1 MAENPQR
8 KPSLTYRRDIDGLRA
23 VAVLLVVFNH
33 LHTRFN
39 GGYIGVDVFFVI
51 SGYLISAVI
60 IQEMNR
66 GEFSIVEFYE
76 RRIRR
81 IFPALFVMMG
91 VVTVLA
97 WFYLTPSEVE
107 EYARSMLAAVYSGS
121 NLLFWHEAGYF
132 DAPSSL
138 KPLLHTWSLAV
149 EEQFYILFPL
159 VLVLVKRWFPQRLQ
173 TAIWTISGI
182 SFAAACYWVWKAPT
196 AAFFF
201 APLRAW
207 ELLIGTILSQK
218 YLPRIEGAIGRNIAS
233 IAGIL
238 LIFVPSL
245 MYSPQTPFP
254 GLAALPPCLG
264 AALLIAAGD
273 SGGSI
278 VGSILS
284 WRPVTFIGLIS
295 YSLYL
300 WHWPILVYQTT
311 SSALLDVPQ
320 FDKRAKLAVFVVSI
334 IVATLS
340 WRFVETPFRKGKFR
354 PSRRLLAQMTVVSL
368 IILTAAGAVL
378 IGTHGVPSRYP
389 ADALAVSQYSDF
401 DPTATFRQGD
411 CFIVYPQFNWTD
423 FKPNT
428 CLADDGNPTRK
439 HDLLLGDSHA
449 AHLYSG
455 LAKEFPEINLSQI
468 THSGC
473 KSVAPDSLDPR
484 ADTDDCSPMA
494 RFVYGDYLLHH
505 HIDTVLL
512 AGRYTPEDM
521 PALEKTLRWFKQ
533 HNQKVIVFGP
543 VMEFDAPLPRI
554 LATALRD
561 RKPQELDRHRLNDA
575 QDFDAILAAKVR
587 KEFALPYISA
597 FEDLCHAQVEM
608 EAKSQPET
616 SNGCP
621 LYAAPG
627 IPILFDTD
635 HFTPAGSLLYASIIR
650 TRNQLPH

>member
-1 MAENPQR
+1 MQENPQR

-51 SGYLISAVI
+51 SGYLISSVI

-97 WFYLTPSEVE
+97 WFYLTPKELE
-107 EYARSMLAAVYSGS
+107 EYARSMLAAVYSVS
-121 NLLFWHEAGYF
+121 NLLFWNESGYF

-159 VLVLVKRWFPQRLQ
+159 VLVLVRKWFPKRLQ
-173 TAIWTISGI
+173 AAIWTLSGVT
-182 SFAAACYWVWKAPT
+182 FLLACIWVRRDAT

-207 ELLIGTILSQK
+207 ELLIGTILSQR
-218 YLPRIEGAIGRNIAS
+218 YLPRIEGAVQRNIA
-233 IAGIL
+233 ALVGIL

-245 MYSPQTPFP
+245 MYSPQTLFP
-254 GLAALPPCLG
+254 GFTALPPCLG

-273 SGGSI
+273 TGGSI

-311 SSALLDVPQ
+311 SSALLNVPQ
-320 FDKRAKLAVFVVSI
+320 FDKKAKVAVFVVSI

-354 PSRRLLAQMTVVSL
+354 PGRRTLAYMTVASL
-368 IILTAAGAVL
+368 VVLTVAGGFIVWD
-378 IGTHGVPSRYP
+378 HGMPSRYP
-389 ADALAVSQYSDF
+389 SDALAVSTFSSY
-401 DPTATFRQGD
+401 DPTPAFRQGE
-411 CFIVYPQFNWTD
+411 CFIVDPPNKFDD
-423 FKPNT
+423 FKPAT
-428 CLADDGNPTRK
+428 CLAEDATRK

-449 AHLYSG
+449 AHLYAG
-455 LAKEFPEINLSQI
+455 LAAEFPEINISQV

-473 KSVAPDSLDPR
+473 KSIVPDSFEKTS
-484 ADTDDCSPMA
+484 DTDDCTRMA
-494 RFVYGDYLLHH
+494 QFVYGDYLLHH
-505 HIDTVLL
+505 SIDTVLL
-512 AGRYTPEDM
+512 AGRWTPDDL
-521 PALEKTLRWFKQ
+521 PGLEKDVRWFKA
-533 HNQKVIVFGP
+533 HNLKVIVFGP

-554 LATALRD
+554 LATSLRD
-561 RKPQELDRHRLNDA
+561 HTPQKLDEHVLPDS
-575 QDFDAILAAKVR
+575 QEYDKVLAPIVR
-587 KEFALPYISA
+587 KKLGVTYISA
-597 FEDLCHAQVEM
+597 FENLCHSQVEM

-616 SNGCP
+616 RSGCP

-627 IPILFDTD
+627 VPLLFDTD
-635 HFTPAGSLLYASIIR
+635 HFTKAGSILYASIIR
-650 TRNQLPH
+650 SRNQLPH

>member
-8 KPSLTYRRDIDGLRA
+8 KPTLTYRRDIDGLRA

-33 LHTRFN
+33 LHTRFD

-149 EEQFYILFPL
+149 KEQFYILFPL
-159 VLVLVKRWFPQRLQ
+159 LLVLVKRWFPQRLQ
-173 TAIWTISGI
+173 TAIWTISAV
-182 SFAAACYWVWKAPT
+182 SFAAACFWVWKDPT

-207 ELLIGTILSQK
+207 ELLIGTILSQR
-218 YLPRIEGAIGRNIAS
+218 YLPRIEGAIARNIAS
-233 IAGIL
+233 VTGIL

-245 MYSPQTPFP
+245 MYSPQTAFP

-273 SGGSI
+273 TGGSV

-284 WRPVTFIGLIS
+284 WRPVTFVGLIS

-320 FDKRAKLAVFVVSI
+320 FDKKAKLAVFVVSI

-368 IILTAAGAVL
+368 IILTAAGAFMVFD
-378 IGTHGVPSRYP
+378 HGMPSRFP
-389 ADALAVSQYSDF
+389 PDALTVAQYADY
-401 DPTATFRQGD
+401 DPTPAF
-411 CFIVYPQFNWTD
+411 
-423 FKPNT
+423 
-428 CLADDGNPTRK
+428 
-439 HDLLLGDSHA
+439 
-449 AHLYSG
+449 
-455 LAKEFPEINLSQI
+455 
-468 THSGC
+468 
-473 KSVAPDSLDPR
+473 
-484 ADTDDCSPMA
+484 
-494 RFVYGDYLLHH
+494 
-505 HIDTVLL
+505 
-512 AGRYTPEDM
+512 GR
-521 PALEKTLRWFKQ
+521 
-533 HNQKVIVFGP
+533 
-543 VMEFDAPLPRI
+543 
-554 LATALRD
+554 ATASSSIRSSRGITSSPRNASPKIQPGD
-561 RKPQELDRHRLNDA
+561 TICCS
-575 QDFDAILAAKVR
+575 AIATPRTSTLAWR
-587 KEFALPYISA
+587 RSFRRSTYPRSR
-597 FEDLCHAQVEM
+597 
-608 EAKSQPET
+608 
-616 SNGCP
+616 
-621 LYAAPG
+621 
-627 IPILFDTD
+627 
-635 HFTPAGSLLYASIIR
+635 TPAASRSCPI
-650 TRNQLPH
+650 P

>member
-1 MAENPQR
+1 MPENSQR

-51 SGYLISAVI
+51 SGYLISSVI
-60 IQEMNR
+60 IQQMNR

-97 WFYLTPSEVE
+97 WIFLTPSELE
-107 EYARSMLAAVYSGS
+107 EYARSMLAAVYSVS
-121 NLLFWHEAGYF
+121 NLLFWNESGYF

-159 VLVLVKRWFPQRLQ
+159 VLVLVRKWFPRRLQ
-173 TAIWTISGI
+173 AAIWTLTSVT
-182 SFAAACYWVWKAPT
+182 FVLACVGVWRDPI

-207 ELLIGTILSQK
+207 ELLIGTILSQR
-218 YLPRIEGAIGRNIAS
+218 YLPKIEGAIQRNLAAL
-233 IAGIL
+233 AGLL
-238 LIFVPSL
+238 LIFVPAL
-245 MYSPQTPFP
+245 LYSPQTPFP
-254 GLAALPPCLG
+254 GIAALPPCLG
-264 AALLIAAGD
+264 AALLIAAGE

-300 WHWPILVYQTT
+300 WHWPILVFQTT
-311 SSALLDVPQ
+311 SSALLHVPQ
-320 FDKRAKLAVFVVSI
+320 FDRKAKLAVFIVSL

-340 WRFVETPFRKGKFR
+340 WRFVETPFRKGRFR
-354 PSRRLLAQMTVVSL
+354 PGRRTLAYMTVVSL
-368 IILTAAGAVL
+368 IVLTLAGGSIVWD
-378 IGTHGVPSRYP
+378 HGMPSRFP
-389 ADALAVSQYSDF
+389 PDALLVSNFSSY
-401 DPTATFRQGD
+401 DPTVAFRQGD
-411 CFIVYPQFNWTD
+411 CFIVDPPNTFDDFRPQ
-423 FKPNT
+423 T
-428 CLADDGNPTRK
+428 CLADDRTRK
-439 HDLLLGDSHA
+439 HYLLLGDSHA
-449 AHLYSG
+449 AHLYAG
-455 LAKEFPEINLSQI
+455 LVAEFPEINFSQA

-473 KSVAPDSLDPR
+473 KSVVPDSFETES
-484 ADTDDCSPMA
+484 DTDDCTRMA
-494 RFVYGDYLLHH
+494 QFIYGDYLLHH
-505 HIDTVLL
+505 HIDTILL
-512 AGRYTPEDM
+512 AGRWTPPDL
-521 PALEKTLRWFKQ
+521 PVLEKDVQWFQQ
-533 HNQKVIVFGP
+533 HNLKVVVFGP

-554 LATALRD
+554 LATSLRD
-561 RKPQELDRHRLNDA
+561 HAPQDLDRHILPDS
-575 QDFDAILAAKVR
+575 QDYDKVLAPIVR
-587 KEFALPYISA
+587 NTLGVPYISA
-597 FEDLCHAQVEM
+597 FEDLCHSQVEM

-616 SNGCP
+616 RSGCP

-627 IPILFDTD
+627 VPMLFDTD
-635 HFTPAGSLLYASIIR
+635 HFTKAGSILYASIIR
-650 TRNQLPH
+650 SRNQLPY